1 MKINEIKQ
9 TIIRSKKCIIYAAIF
24 SAFVNV
30 LMLTPPLYML
40 QLYGRVVTSRS
51 LDTLFFLTL
60 IVVFLYICL
69 GFFEI
74 LRSKLLI
81 IFANQIDLNLS
92 ERIYDATFKLASANP
107 GKTSSQA
114 MSDLNSIK
122 QYLSTNGV
130 FAFLDAPWLP
140 FYIFIL
146 FIFHPYFGYFSIVS
160 AIILFSI
167 ALLNEKATKKG
178 LQISN
183 ETYRSEMKFIDTN
196 LRNSEVI
203 QAMGMNQSLKDI
215 WSKKHN
221 IFLTTHSESS
231 LKAGIYTNL
240 SKTVRVASQS
250 LMLGLGAYLVVKMEI
265 NPGMMIAG
273 SIIMGRALAPLDLLI
288 SSWKSYKNTK
298 ESYQR
303 LSKFLEEFPK
313 EGEHLTLPDP
323 KGDISLETVSMIPP
337 GSKTPT
343 LIGINL
349 ALNAGDMCAFIGPS
363 AAGKSSLARVV
374 LGIWPIF
381 NGVVRIDGADIRQYS
396 TDHIGKFVGY
406 LPQDVELFEG
416 SVAQNISRFG
426 ELDSKAIIEAAK
438 SANVH
443 EMILNLP
450 NGYDT
455 KIGVGGMSLSGGQRQ
470 RIALA
475 RALYKNP
482 KIIVLD
488 EPNASLDE
496 EGERALF
503 NTLLALKGK
512 ATIVLITHKLN
523 VLKAVDKI
531 AVLSDGK
538 LVCFGQRDAVL
549 TQLAGAKP
557 QIEPKNHKI
566 SLDDS
571 KDEN

>member
-9 TIIRSKKCIIYAAIF
+9 TVLQSKKCIIYAALF
-24 SAFVNV
+24 SAFVNL

-40 QLYGRVVTSRS
+40 QLYGRVVSSRS

-69 GFFEI
+69 GFFEV
-74 LRSKLLI
+74 LRSRLLI
-81 IFANQIDLNLS
+81 VFANKIDLDLS
-92 ERIYDATFKLASANP
+92 ERIYDATFKLAAAHPS
-107 GKTSSQA
+107 KTSSQPL
-114 MSDLNSIK
+114 SDLNSIK

-140 FYIFIL
+140 FYIFVL

-178 LQISN
+178 LQVSN
-183 ETYRSEMKFIDTN
+183 ETYRNEMKFVDAN

-203 QAMGMNQSLKDI
+203 HAMGMNQDLKEM
-215 WSKKHN
+215 WRKKHDT
-221 IFLTTHSESS
+221 FLTTHSDSS
-231 LKAGIYTNL
+231 VKAGLYTNL
-240 SKTVRVASQS
+240 SKTVRIASQS

-288 SSWKSYKNTK
+288 ASWRSYKNTK
-298 ESYQR
+298 ESYHR
-303 LSKFLEEFPK
+303 LSKFLDDFPK
-313 EGEHLTLPDP
+313 EEEHLKLPDP
-323 KGDISLETVSMIPP
+323 KGDILLDSVGMIPP
-337 GSKTPT
+337 GANNPA

-349 ALNAGDMCAFIGPS
+349 SLNAGDMCAFIGPS

-381 NGVVRIDGADIRQYS
+381 HGVVRIDGADIRHYS
-396 TDHIGKFVGY
+396 TDHIGKFIGY

-416 SVAQNISRFG
+416 SVAQNIARFG
-426 ELDSKAIIEAAK
+426 KLDSKAVIEAAK
-438 SANVH
+438 AANVH

-475 RALYKNP
+475 RALYNNP

-496 EGERALF
+496 EGEKALF

-512 ATIVLITHKLN
+512 ATIILITHKLN

-538 LVCFGQRDAVL
+538 LICFGQKDAVL
-549 TQLAGAKP
+549 AQLSSASNQVKSQKAT
-557 QIEPKNHKI
+557 IA
-566 SLDDS
+566 LDDS
-571 KDEN
+571 KD